1 MIDYFF
7 INKILITLINF
18 FGLWLALFVY
28 LGNRKSKTNQAFSLM
43 IVFALLWITLCYFS
57 GINTENLDL
66 SLFLARIAYGIAILF
81 LVPFYYF
88 FNFFI
93 NEKKKDPFL
102 LFVFIGSLVIAVLSV
117 FTDFMAIRMVP
128 AEILKIDIG
137 VVPVLGFG
145 KYIWF
150 PFAFLVTIIVIIK
163 ILKKYLTS
171 SFSEKI
177 KLQYFL
183 LGILIFLIA
192 TLLFNVVLPSF
203 VGDARYYLFGNY
215 SVFFFLGL
223 AAYAIIKRELFE
235 IKVALTA
242 VFVSAIAILLLIDTL
257 LLTEIFWMQIVKAV
271 ALLLFVAF
279 GYYLVKS
286 IIREIRQREELQ
298 KLATELEKANIE
310 LKKLDVSKTEFISI
324 ASHQLRTPLT
334 AIKGYLSMVNDGTYG
349 KLPDIAKE
357 KLKNVFESNERLI
370 RLVNDLLNV
379 SRIETGKMG
388 LEKNEIKVEDFIQQI
403 TRDLS
408 INAKKK
414 KLYLKFTKP
423 KEKLPKISVD
433 ESKLR
438 QVFLNITDNAIKY
451 TNKGGITIGAEK
463 TKDNFILIEITDTG
477 EGMGEQDLSKIFE
490 RFSRGNA
497 GNWMHAEGAGLGL
510 YIAKQFTEMHNGKIW
525 AESEGEG
532 KGSKFYIK
540 LPIG

>member
-1 MIDYFF
+1 MNLFPIFNQISAIIIVLFSVFIAAIVYFS
-7 INKILITLINF
+7 NKKSET
-18 FGLWLALFVY
+18 
-28 LGNRKSKTNQAFSLM
+28 NRF
-43 IVFALLWITLCYFS
+43 FALLSIFISMWVVFTFFASTASDLLLGTILSRLAYGSVALLFIPFYFFS
-57 GINTENLDL
+57 VSFLKEKRGFTFLNFIIPISCL
-66 SLFLARIAYGIAILF
+66 SLF
-81 LVPFYYF
+81 F
-88 FNFFI
+88 F
-93 NEKKKDPFL
+93 
-102 LFVFIGSLVIAVLSV
+102 SV
-117 FTDFMAIRMVP
+117 FTNLMVTETISTKFGLVP
-128 AEILKIDIG
+128 ILGIG
-137 VVPVLGFG
+137 KNIYFGIIFLLLLFIINLFIKNYIGFTE
-145 KYIWF
+145 K
-150 PFAFLVTIIVIIK
+150 
-163 ILKKYLTS
+163 
-171 SFSEKI
+171 EKI
-177 KLQYFL
+177 KIQYFL
-183 LGILIFLIA
+183 IGFFIWVIANLIFNII
-192 TLLFNVVLPSF
+192 LPTVQETPQF
-203 VGDARYYLFGNY
+203 WAIGNY
-215 SVFFFLGL
+215 SAIFLL
-223 AAYAIIKRELFE
+223 SFTAYAIVKRELFE

-242 VFVSAIAILLLIDTL
+242 VFVSAIAILLLIDML

-408 INAKKK
+408 INARKK

-438 QVFLNITDNAIKY
+438 QVVLNIVDNAIKY
-451 TNKGGITIGAEK
+451 TKTGGITLSAEK

-510 YIAKQFTEMHNGKIW
+510 YIAKQFTEMHDGKIW

-532 KGSKFYIK
+532 KGSKFCIK